1 VTDDRTNDEPSLAAR
16 ARGEGPDGEGTDGE
30 GVYGTGT
37 EPEPVDP
44 LADPA
49 YRAAVVDLLGVLA
62 YGELTA
68 FQRLADDAK
77 LAPTIADK
85 ASLAA
90 MAVAEFG
97 HFVRLRDHLGGL
109 GADLEQAMAPYTAA
123 LDGFH
128 EHTKPAD
135 WYEGLVKAY
144 IGDGIGS
151 DFYREMS
158 AFLDQRTRSLVLE
171 VLADTGH
178 ADFAVDRVRAATAL
192 DRALAGRLALWGR
205 RLLGEALAQAQR
217 VAAERDTLLPLFE
230 GGAGR
235 PGADLAELTRI
246 FARLTDA
253 HTRRMATLGLAA

>member
-1 VTDDRTNDEPSLAAR
+1 MVAGYAPGVTDVPDKPAHADRASAISDDPPSADAPP
-16 ARGEGPDGEGTDGE
+16 AEA
-30 GVYGTGT
+30 
-37 EPEPVDP
+37 
-44 LADPA
+44 LADPD

-77 LAPTIADK
+77 LAPTVTDR

-97 HFVRLRDHLGGL
+97 HFARIREHLGEL
-109 GADLEQAMAPYTAA
+109 GADLEAAMAPYVSA

-128 EHTKPAD
+128 EHTRPAD

-158 AFLDQRTRSLVLE
+158 AFLDERTRALVLE

-178 ADFAVDRVRAATAL
+178 ADFAVERVRAATGQ
-192 DRALAGRLALWGR
+192 DPALAGRLALWGR

-235 PGADLAELTRI
+235 TGADLAELTRI
-246 FARLTDA
+246 FARLTEA
-253 HTRRMATLGLAA
+253 HTDRMAALGLAA

>member
-1 VTDDRTNDEPSLAAR
+1 MPAAG
-16 ARGEGPDGEGTDGE
+16 ADSGAEDA
-30 GVYGTGT
+30 
-37 EPEPVDP
+37 
-44 LADPA
+44 LADPG

-77 LAPTIADK
+77 LAPSIADK
-85 ASLAA
+85 AALAA

-97 HFVRLRDHLGGL
+97 HFSRIRERLTAL
-109 GADLEQAMAPYTAA
+109 GADIEPAMAPYTVAI
-123 LDGFH
+123 DSFH
-128 EHTKPAD
+128 EHTRPAD
-135 WYEGLVKAY
+135 WYESLVKAY

-158 AFLDQRTRSLVLE
+158 AYLDDETQRLVRD

-178 ADFAVDRVRAATAL
+178 ADFAVERVQAATA
-192 DRALAGRLALWGR
+192 RNPALAGRLALWGR

-235 PGADLAELTRI
+235 PGADLAELTQI
-246 FARLTDA
+246 FARLTEA
-253 HTRRMATLGLAA
+253 HTRRMTTLNLAA